1 MSNKK
6 NNKKLSKLGGNDDNY
21 IKPAVTISD
30 RYTPEEIKNMLED
43 YERTDCAKLKKG
55 FHIRYFKKVND
66 NLEFKPGGYVFDIS
80 GAPEYIII
88 TNGKFNWSAQCNE
101 CIFYQKMTFSEE
113 KTQLDE
119 TIKLLEQQNKQKDTQ
134 IVELTALAKKYKSDI
149 AKHEKLIKK
158 LQKQLNN

>member
-1 MSNKK
+1 
-6 NNKKLSKLGGNDDNY
+6 
-21 IKPAVTISD
+21 
-30 RYTPEEIKNMLED
+30 
-43 YERTDCAKLKKG
+43 
-55 FHIRYFKKVND
+55 
-66 NLEFKPGGYVFDIS
+66 
-80 GAPEYIII
+80 
-88 TNGKFNWSAQCNE
+88 
-101 CIFYQKMTFSEE
+101 MTFSEE